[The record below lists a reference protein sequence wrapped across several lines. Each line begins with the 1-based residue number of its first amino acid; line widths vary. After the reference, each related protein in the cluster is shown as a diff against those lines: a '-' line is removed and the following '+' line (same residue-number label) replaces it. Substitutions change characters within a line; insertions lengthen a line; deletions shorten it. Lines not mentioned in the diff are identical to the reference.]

1 MVFFRPVNVWWFIT
15 VPVRKMHIPWHNFL
29 LFFCV
34 SIMPYYNCSC
44 WLQWP
49 QLFVGDCLS
58 PWSSLSC
65 WIVTSVL
72 FKFLSLVV
80 HSAFIWIQC
89 PPACPQGAWER
100 FIASSFVYAFARK
113 SFCYKTLFNWF
124 STADS
129 WLSIPVSL
137 EVFAGTRRHKS
148 LAFDSILFFLIS
160 PSIPFHVSRGR
171 YPHFPSHSPIS
182 QFLEANQ
189 VLDTSKY

>member
-15 VPVRKMHIPWHNFL
+15 VPIRKMHIPWHNFL

-49 QLFVGDCLS
+49 QLFVGDNLS

-80 HSAFIWIQC
+80 HSAFTWIQRPTSL
-89 PPACPQGAWER
+89 PPRGMGKIHR
-100 FIASSFVYAFARK
+100 KFICLCICSEILLLLQDTILLIFNCWLLAQYHNVTWSLCWDKETQVSGLWQHLVLPYKSKHSF
-113 SFCYKTLFNWF
+113 SC
-124 STADS
+124 
-129 WLSIPVSL
+129 
-137 EVFAGTRRHKS
+137 
-148 LAFDSILFFLIS
+148 
-160 PSIPFHVSRGR
+160 
-171 YPHFPSHSPIS
+171 
-182 QFLEANQ
+182 
-189 VLDTSKY
+189 

>member
-1 MVFFRPVNVWWFIT
+1 
-15 VPVRKMHIPWHNFL
+15 MHIPWHNFL

-34 SIMPYYNCSC
+34 SIMPYYNCAC

-49 QLFVGDCLS
+49 QWFVGDCLS

-80 HSAFIWIQC
+80 HSEPLHGSSA
-89 PPACPQGAWER
+89 PPACPQGAGER
-100 FIASSFVYAFARK
+100 LTATSFVYAFARI
-113 SFCYKTLFNWF
+113 SFSCYRTLFYWF

-129 WLSIPVSL
+129 WLSIPMSL

-148 LAFDSILFFLIS
+148 LTFDSILFFLRS
-160 PSIPFHVSRGR
+160 PSIPLRSMLVGVDSLIFPVTLLFLNSWEQIRYLTQVSTKQI
-171 YPHFPSHSPIS
+171 F
-182 QFLEANQ
+182 
-189 VLDTSKY
+189 